1 MKAEVE
7 KSLGFYYPFV
17 YKKPANLNCVCL
29 SSAPG
34 NSMLGFYCSAEPV
47 GVIGIP
53 STSTTTI
60 TVPTSPSSST
70 TTSTTMTTIPQYS
83 CECPD
88 IYQPVCGI
96 DNKTYNNACYAGC
109 VHIQIKREGVCEEA
123 PNVPST
129 TIPQYSCECP
139 DIYQPVC
146 GIDNKTYNNACY
158 AGCVHIQIKREG
170 VCEETPNIPN
180 TTIPQYSCEC
190 PDIYQPVCGIDN
202 KTYNNA
208 CNAGCVHIQIQN
220 EGVCEETPIIPNTT
234 IPPNTMP
241 PTTTPI
247 ITPPTTQPL
256 ICIAL

>member
-34 NSMLGFYCSAEPV
+34 NSMLGFYCSAEPA

-70 TTSTTMTTIPQYS
+70 TTSTTITTIPQYS

-96 DNKTYNNACYAGC
+96 DNKTYNNACHAGC
-109 VHIQIKREGVCEEA
+109 VHIQIKHEGVCEEA
-123 PNVPST
+123 PNVPNT
-129 TIPQYSCECP
+129 TLPYSCECP

-158 AGCVHIQIKREG
+158 AGCVNIQIKHEG
-170 VCEETPNIPN
+170 VCEEVPN
-180 TTIPQYSCEC
+180 
-190 PDIYQPVCGIDN
+190 V
-202 KTYNNA
+202 
-208 CNAGCVHIQIQN
+208 
-220 EGVCEETPIIPNTT
+220 PNTT
-234 IPPNTMP
+234 IPPNTIPPNTIPPNTIP

-247 ITPPTTQPL
+247 VTPPTTQPL